1 MSRRFNKRLL
11 CCFRLTTSHTEGREV
26 NKEKNTSKTR
36 DSVDATLSFFSLSNP
51 RSVQSQGCRRVGC
64 VAVCLPH
71 HSRAAVG
78 HSSKSKAR
86 LLGGQ
91 RGAPLSPPAHMH
103 NGKAANCRSTWAL
116 CSPPRVASNLR
127 KSRPSL
133 CRTCLPSALSAREQQ
148 RRPQTLYKPPPHRR
162 GRTMVWSKHGGIRV
176 KISSTAE
183 RSS

>member
-36 DSVDATLSFFSLSNP
+36 DSVDTTLSFFSLSNP
-51 RSVQSQGCRRVGC
+51 QSVQSQGCHRVGC

-127 KSRPSL
+127 ESHPSL

-148 RRPQTLYKPPPHRR
+148 RRPQTLYKPPP
-162 GRTMVWSKHGGIRV
+162 
-176 KISSTAE
+176 TAE
-183 RSS
+183 VGPWCGLNTEEFT